1 MAGEYHWAV
10 DAYTVKVFS
19 KWSGQVVLPTVEEI
33 QQAFDDSDPEAQ
45 HVFPGLSGTQ
55 RQEVLGKARE
65 MRKTDYRTFQHL
77 INECR
82 PDLDQFYVV
91 MEQIPIW
98 FSATAE
104 KGYNGGTS
112 IANRP
117 RVETTL
123 KSIFDDAGNYAIHLY
138 VLHHYAAMFQKENG
152 DSMCISPD
160 YPDRFEYDVWW
171 DLGYTLLSKW
181 KGPCRWESYLT
192 AIHNYRKGVVVR
204 STFRKNY
211 LYIEY
216 REQFPF
222 RSPR

>member
-10 DAYTVKVFS
+10 DAYSVKVFS

-55 RQEVLGKARE
+55 RQEVLGKAKE

-112 IANRP
+112 IANP
-117 RVETTL
+117 
-123 KSIFDDAGNYAIHLY
+123 
-138 VLHHYAAMFQKENG
+138 
-152 DSMCISPD
+152 P
-160 YPDRFEYDVWW
+160 
-171 DLGYTLLSKW
+171 
-181 KGPCRWESYLT
+181 
-192 AIHNYRKGVVVR
+192 
-204 STFRKNY
+204 
-211 LYIEY
+211 
-216 REQFPF
+216 
-222 RSPR
+222 

>member
-10 DAYTVKVFS
+10 DAYSVKVFS

-55 RQEVLGKARE
+55 RQEVLGKAKE

-104 KGYNGGTS
+104 KGYNGSTS

-123 KSIFDDAGNYAIHLY
+123 VNF
-138 VLHHYAAMFQKENG
+138 
-152 DSMCISPD
+152 
-160 YPDRFEYDVWW
+160 
-171 DLGYTLLSKW
+171 
-181 KGPCRWESYLT
+181 
-192 AIHNYRKGVVVR
+192 
-204 STFRKNY
+204 
-211 LYIEY
+211 
-216 REQFPF
+216 
-222 RSPR
+222 